1 MFWLGIGRSVTGAFC
16 GVSPVPAVSSSSVC
30 VGAGRAV
37 AVIIGGDGVGGG
49 AGIVAGVAG
58 GDVVGGCGQWTGAGI
73 VVGVGGDVVVLVVA
87 PVRELDPL
95 SLPSSWLLLHC
106 SVGVVALARRPCLA
120 DTIQPSIMPS
130 TSVHRIR

>member
-1 MFWLGIGRSVTGAFC
+1 MYGSSSMFWLGIGRSVTGAFC

-37 AVIIGGDGVGGG
+37 AVVIGGDGVGGG
-49 AGIVAGVAG
+49 AGIVVGVAG
-58 GDVVGGCGQWTGAGI
+58 GDVVGGCGQWTSAGI
-73 VVGVGGDVVVLVVA
+73 VVGVVA

-130 TSVHRIR
+130 TSVNSIR